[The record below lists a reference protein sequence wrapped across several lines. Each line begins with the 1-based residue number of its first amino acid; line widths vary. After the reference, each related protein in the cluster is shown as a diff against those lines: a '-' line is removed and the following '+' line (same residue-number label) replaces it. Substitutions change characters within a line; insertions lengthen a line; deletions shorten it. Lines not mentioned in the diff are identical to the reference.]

1 MTSIPEWAHKRRAR
15 WRYAGQER
23 PAFAVA
29 PKSGQQ
35 SVWDYPRPPR
45 VERDARE
52 IIVRLG
58 PVVIAHSRRGA
69 RVLETGSPPSFYLPP
84 EDVELSL
91 LKPSAES
98 SWCEWKGEATYWT
111 LVVSDRRVDRVGW
124 SYPDPFPGFEDIRGH
139 LSFYPA
145 RVECYVD
152 SIRVEAQ
159 PGDVYGGWITPEV
172 VGPFKGGAGSEAW

>member
-91 LKPSAES
+91 LKPGADS
-98 SWCEWKGEATYWT
+98 SWCEWKGEAIYWT
-111 LVVSDRRVDRVGW
+111 LVVSDRRVDHVAW
-124 SYPDPFPGFEDIRGH
+124 SYPNPFPGFEHIRGH
-139 LSFYPA
+139 FSFYPA

-152 SIRVEAQ
+152 SMRVEAQ
-159 PGDVYGGWITPEV
+159 PGDFYGGWITPEV